1 MYIDIPLDENVAIDN
16 TKGLWFVMLSL
27 TGEYPAPVGANT
39 GKQYGRLYSDNG
51 TDWYDLANNG
61 IDNSFNLRGYIEE
74 NNGVLGTMVFKDG
87 ICLTPKPVH
96 INTFVDE
103 DTTGENV
110 YCIRKVY
117 SLDVNDA
124 NKFAMSCPTCASIQ
138 DVVENATDGIKVYP
152 NPVSD
157 VITIEGVEV
166 RDMVIYNIF
175 GQLVEKLEATQNVDV
190 STYPSGIY
198 MMVINGNEN
207 LRFVVR

>member
-1 MYIDIPLDENVAIDN
+1 
-16 TKGLWFVMLSL
+16 
-27 TGEYPAPVGANT
+27 
-39 GKQYGRLYSDNG
+39 
-51 TDWYDLANNG
+51 
-61 IDNSFNLRGYIEE
+61 
-74 NNGVLGTMVFKDG
+74 
-87 ICLTPKPVH
+87 
-96 INTFVDE
+96 
-103 DTTGENV
+103 
-110 YCIRKVY
+110 
-117 SLDVNDA
+117 
-124 NKFAMSCPTCASIQ
+124 MSCPTCASIQ
-138 DVVENATDGIKVYP
+138 EVVENATDGIKVYP